1 MLEDSYKLSGKEVG
15 QAQAVAQAVVMEVLS
30 QRISRG
36 INLTKNWDMYNA
48 RHAQYFKPRMNED
61 DQVFQYRKANPVV
74 VNYVKFT
81 VDLSARYLY
90 GRASKVARKFSKTP
104 ATNSRML
111 DLVKQA
117 DIQGLLYEGA
127 KKAAIFGGMTVRLVP
142 VDAMT
147 GLQPPAKSTPT
158 TYPQPILLDPMNTF
172 IKHNRWGKVVAVVMR
187 YNVHN
192 FATNSMEQITELV
205 VDDSRWMWRNQ
216 GVAVLP
222 GQMINPSTIA
232 VVDGSGSQQPNT
244 YRLSDEFVF
253 LRNNEEEISDIED
266 IMDLNISLD
275 EAQTDKKHFF
285 NKHGWPQLVTEVSL
299 ENVQYSPNKIWE
311 IKADDDSNK
320 KVTDRLG
327 FLTWDGKMEDHAKF
341 VKNLERQIMI
351 LSNTA
356 AISTG
361 DLEAIG
367 QLRSGAALITA
378 HSVAIHKTQ
387 AKQIVWEWNEKKL
400 FTAMANFDA
409 YLQGTKVESR
419 YADLDIVI
427 WFPKDFVPGAEHER
441 AQINQILINSNL
453 KPLRDILWEDTPNAT
468 DELIEEKYQEILQDS
483 RDLVDSAR
491 EILSVTLGPNGEK
504 LTAPQG
510 ATGKSGTP
518 MQKSAQQSTTN

>member
-1 MLEDSYKLSGKEVG
+1 MLEDSYKLSGQAVG
-15 QAQAVAQAVVMEVLS
+15 QAQAVAEAVVNEVVN
-30 QRISRG
+30 QRASRG
-36 INLTKNWDMYNA
+36 INFTKNWDMYNA

-61 DQVFQYRKANPVV
+61 AQVFQYRKDNPVV

-104 ATNSRML
+104 ATNKRML
-111 DLVKQA
+111 ELAKQA
-117 DIQGLLYEGA
+117 DVQGLLYEA
-127 KKAAIFGGMTVRLVP
+127 ARKAAVFGGIPVRLVP
-142 VDAMT
+142 VDAQT
-147 GLQPPAKSTPT
+147 GLQPQGKSTET

-172 IKHNRWGKVVAVVMR
+172 IKRNRWGKIVAVVIR
-187 YNVHN
+187 YNVN
-192 FATNSMEQITELV
+192 NYANNTVQRVTELIV
-205 VDDSRWMWRNQ
+205 EDSRWMWRDSGTAGLPVQTDNLT
-216 GVAVLP
+216 GVTSV
-222 GQMINPSTIA
+222 GGI
-232 VVDGSGSQQPNT
+232 GSKQPNT
-244 YRLSDEFVF
+244 YRLSDEFVY
-253 LRNNEEEISDIED
+253 LPNNDEEVSDIED

-311 IKADDDSNK
+311 IKTDDDSNK

-387 AKQIVWEWNEKKL
+387 AKQIIWERNEINL
-400 FTAMANFDA
+400 FKAMANFDS

-441 AQINQILINSNL
+441 AQINQIMFNSHL
-453 KPLRDILWEDTPNAT
+453 KPLRDILWEETPNA
-468 DELIEEKYQEILQDS
+468 DDDLIEEKYKEIMKDS
-483 RDLVDSAR
+483 VDIVDSTR
-491 EILSVTLGPNGEK
+491 EFVSETQGP
-504 LTAPQG
+504 
-510 ATGKSGTP
+510 TGKSGTP
-518 MQKSAQQSTTN
+518 QQKSAQQSTSK

>member
-1 MLEDSYKLSGKEVG
+1 MLDDSFKLRGKNVG
-15 QAQAVAQAVVMEVLS
+15 EANQVAMAVVNEVVS
-30 QRISRG
+30 ERIARG
-36 INLTKNWDMYNA
+36 INFVKNWDMYNA
-48 RHAQYFKPRMNED
+48 RHAQYFKPRMSED
-61 DQVFQYRKANPVV
+61 AQIFQYRKDNPVV
-74 VNYVKFT
+74 VNLVKFT

-104 ATNSRML
+104 ATNKRML
-111 DLVKQA
+111 DLTKLT
-117 DIQGLLYEGA
+117 DMQGFLLDA
-127 KKAAIFGGMTVRLVP
+127 SKKASIFGEVTARIVA
-142 VDAMT
+142 VDALT
-147 GLQPPAKSTPT
+147 GLQPDGKATEN

-172 IKHNRWGKVVAVVMR
+172 VKRNRWNKVVAVVMR
-187 YNVHN
+187 YNVQDY
-192 FATNSMEQITELV
+192 ATHKMKRIVELV
-205 VDDSRWMWRNQ
+205 VEDSRWIWESEA
-216 GVAVLP
+216 VATLP
-222 GQMINPSTIA
+222 GQTFNLSSVA
-232 VVDGSGSQQPNT
+232 SVDGNGKEIQNT
-244 YRLSDEFVF
+244 YRLSDEFVH
-253 LRNNEEEISDIED
+253 LTNNQERLSDIED

-299 ENVQYSPNKIWE
+299 ESVQYSPNKIWE

-387 AKQIVWEWNEKKL
+387 AKQIIWERNEINL
-400 FTAMANFDA
+400 FKAMANFDS
-409 YLQGTKVESR
+409 YLQNTKVESR
-419 YADLDIVI
+419 YADLDITI

-441 AQINQILINSNL
+441 AQINQIMFNSHL
-453 KPLRDILWEDTPNAT
+453 KPLRTILWEETPNAD
-468 DELIEEKYQEILQDS
+468 DELIEAQYKEIMADS
-483 RDLVDSAR
+483 VDIVDSTR
-491 EILSVTLGPNGEK
+491 EFVSQQTG
-504 LTAPQG
+504 T
-510 ATGKSGTP
+510 TGKSGTST
-518 MQKSAQQSTTN
+518 QKSKQQT